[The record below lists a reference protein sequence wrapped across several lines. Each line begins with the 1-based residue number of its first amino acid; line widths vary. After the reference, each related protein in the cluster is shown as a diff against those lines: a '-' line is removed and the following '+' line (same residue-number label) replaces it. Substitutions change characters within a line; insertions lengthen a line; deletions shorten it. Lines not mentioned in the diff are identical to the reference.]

1 MTGRE
6 TSILNETDA
15 AALRRGRSDGLAFAA
30 LALSLVSF
38 TNLLG
43 AEKAALAIVLAV
55 LALRSATP
63 GAVRTRSWAAIALA
77 SIYIVSIA
85 TVLVMFR
92 EELAHLIQLLQD
104 LG

>member
-6 TSILNETDA
+6 TSIVNEGDA
-15 AALRRGRSDGLAFAA
+15 AALRQGRSDGLAFAA

-43 AEKAALAIVLAV
+43 AEKAILAIVLAV
-55 LALRSATP
+55 LALRSATS
-63 GAVRTRSWAAIALA
+63 GAVRTRSRMAIALA

-85 TVLVMFR
+85 TVLVIFR
-92 EELAHLIQLLQD
+92 EELTHLIQLLQD